1 MADIAN
7 KFFNKVKYIIGLDD
21 MEELENE
28 QVENSKDI
36 EQDSQKNM
44 YRQNK
49 ILNIH
54 TNNNIK
60 LVVYEPSKYEE
71 APRIV
76 EDLKN
81 RKIVVINLEEIEV
94 EPKKQ
99 IFDFLNG
106 SIYALDG
113 NIQKVSKD
121 IFILAPN
128 NVEIDARLKEEL
140 KNKGIFPWQK

>member
-7 KFFNKVKYIIGLDD
+7 KFINKVKYIIGLDD

-28 QVENSKDI
+28 QVENNKEI
-36 EQDSQKNM
+36 ELDLQKNM
-44 YRQNK
+44 YKQNK

-71 APRIV
+71 APKMV

-81 RKIVVINLEEIEV
+81 RKIVVINLEEMEI

>member
-7 KFFNKVKYIIGLDD
+7 KFLSKVKYIIGLDD
-21 MEELENE
+21 MEEPENDI
-28 QVENSKDI
+28 VETNNEVELDL
-36 EQDSQKNM
+36 QKNV

-49 ILNIH
+49 VLNIH
-54 TNNNIK
+54 TNNNVK
-60 LVVYEPSKYEE
+60 LVVYEPTKYEE
-71 APRIV
+71 APKMV

-81 RKIVVINLEEIEV
+81 RKIVVINLEEMET

-121 IFILAPN
+121 IFILAPS
-128 NVEIDARLKEEL
+128 NVEIDSRLKEEL

>member
-7 KFFNKVKYIIGLDD
+7 KFINKVKYIIGLDD

-28 QVENSKDI
+28 QVESNKEI
-36 EQDSQKNM
+36 ELDLQKNM
-44 YRQNK
+44 YKQNK

-54 TNNNIK
+54 TNNSIK

-71 APRIV
+71 APRMV

-81 RKIVVINLEEIEV
+81 RKIVVINLEEMEI

>member
-7 KFFNKVKYIIGLDD
+7 KFINKVKYIIGLDD
-21 MEELENE
+21 MEDLENE
-28 QVENSKDI
+28 HVESNKEI
-36 EQDSQKNM
+36 ELDLQKNM
-44 YRQNK
+44 YKQNK

-71 APRIV
+71 APKMV

-81 RKIVVINLEEIEV
+81 RKIVVINLEEMEI

>member
-1 MADIAN
+1 MADMAN
-7 KFFNKVKYIIGLDD
+7 KFLNKVKYIIGIDD
-21 MEELENE
+21 MEEPENE
-28 QVENSKDI
+28 QVESNKEI
-36 EQDSQKNM
+36 ELDLQKGM
-44 YRQNK
+44 YKQNRV
-49 ILNIH
+49 LNIH

-60 LVVYEPSKYEE
+60 LVVYEPTKYEE
-71 APRIV
+71 APKMV

-81 RKIVVINLEEIEV
+81 RKIVVFNLEEMEL

-106 SIYALDG
+106 AIYALDG

-121 IFILAPN
+121 IFILAPS
-128 NVEIDARLKEEL
+128 NVEIDSRLKEEL